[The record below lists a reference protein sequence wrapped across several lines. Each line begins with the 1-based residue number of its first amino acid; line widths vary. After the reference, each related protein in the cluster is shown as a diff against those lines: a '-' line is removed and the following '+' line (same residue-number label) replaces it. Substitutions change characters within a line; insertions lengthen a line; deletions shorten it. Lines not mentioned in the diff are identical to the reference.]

1 MATQRKQ
8 QTTRAIAPPP
18 QIDPRVKKAIEG
30 FKRIYKTAIRTLD
43 QARRQIF

>member
-18 QIDPRVKKAIEG
+18 QSDPRVKEAIEG
-30 FKRIYKTAIRTLD
+30 FKRIYKKAIRTLD